1 MPREEEFP
9 DPELLDGMT
18 QDEIDGHILS
28 FIKYTNGNFRYT
40 ELTGI
45 QLGFENGYTSPFFDA
60 QDYNPEFTRVNK
72 LEFDTSKEIRY
83 VTMLVNSGVWYYG
96 IAFYDDDY
104 QPIV

>member
-9 DPELLDGMT
+9 DPELLDEMT

-45 QLGFENGYTSPFFDA
+45 
-60 QDYNPEFTRVNK
+60 
-72 LEFDTSKEIRY
+72 
-83 VTMLVNSGVWYYG
+83 
-96 IAFYDDDY
+96 
-104 QPIV
+104 